1 MADLN
6 KVKVI
11 DRGWNKLQKQ
21 TLTLKEGKAT
31 TVGFQGSEAEIID
44 PEHGGLTNVELGAIH
59 EFGTVDGRI
68 PERHEFGTVDGRI
81 PERPMIRRTFDE
93 NKAKYEKDLIKAV
106 GRFYDTLGSG
116 LEGSLLL
123 IGEDFKADVI
133 QKVRGAEFK
142 DWADSTKAMK
152 LLQGRQGDV
161 PLWMSGQLMNSLTA
175 IVTDN
180 PNEKRQS

>member
-31 TVGFQGSEAEIID
+31 TVGFQGSEAEIVD
-44 PEHGGLTNVELGAIH
+44 PEHGGLTNVELAAIH
-59 EFGTVDGRI
+59 EFGRVDGS
-68 PERHEFGTVDGRI
+68 I

-93 NKAKYEKDLIKAV
+93 NQAKYEKELTKAV

-133 QKVRGAEFK
+133 QKVRGAEFEP
-142 DWADSTKAMK
+142 WSPVTMAMK

-175 IVTDN
+175 VVTDN
-180 PNEKRQS
+180 PNSKRQS